1 MSYLRVASR
10 YAKSLIELAQEQGV
24 VEEVHKDMQLF
35 HKVCEENYDFTLML
49 KNPVIKHDKKNK
61 ILTQVFK
68 GKVNDLTLAIFNIIT
83 RKNRE
88 PILPRLAKEFIIQY
102 NVMKGIE
109 VATVTTAV
117 PVSDDIRAELQEMV
131 LKVGGRKTVELK
143 EIVDP
148 DLIGGFIL
156 KVGDRQI
163 DDSIQSK
170 LKMLGHKFS
179 QNPFVREI

>member
-10 YAKSLIELAQEQGV
+10 YAKSLIELAQEKGV
-24 VEEVHKDMQLF
+24 VEEVHNDMQLF
-35 HKVCEENYDFTLML
+35 RKVCEENYDFTLML

-61 ILTQVFK
+61 ILAQIFE
-68 GKVNDLTLAIFNIIT
+68 GKVNDLTLSIFNIIT

-88 PILPRLAKEFIIQY
+88 PILPILAKEFIVQY
-102 NVMKGIE
+102 NSKKGIE
-109 VATVTTAV
+109 VATITTAV
-117 PVSDDIRAELQEMV
+117 PVSDDLREELRKMILQ
-131 LKVGGRKTVELK
+131 VGGKKTVELK

-156 KVGDRQI
+156 KVGDKQI

>member
-35 HKVCEENYDFTLML
+35 RKVCEENYDFTLML